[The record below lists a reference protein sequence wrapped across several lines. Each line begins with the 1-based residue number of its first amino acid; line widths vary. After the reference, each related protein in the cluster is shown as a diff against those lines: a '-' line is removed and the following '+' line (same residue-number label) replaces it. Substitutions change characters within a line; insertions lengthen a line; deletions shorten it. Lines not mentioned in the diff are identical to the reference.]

1 MRGNK
6 VYVTTKARI
15 FGTEEFIDVFGT
27 YNEAKDSLREKFPYM
42 RKGRTEDVW
51 WADCNKEMLLFIHEK
66 EV

>member
-6 VYVTTKARI
+6 VYVTTKAMI

-27 YNEAKDSLREKFPYM
+27 YNEAESSLREMFPYM
-42 RKGRTEDVW
+42 RKAKSESTYWSDRD
-51 WADCNKEMLLFIHEK
+51 KMMLLFIHEK